1 MQLLSETW
9 ASLGGARSDLDAI
22 QIVNRGSLPSVYRVS
37 DLAAASVGCAALA
50 VAEWLA
56 LRTAALPPVQVDR
69 RLASLWFGCSVRP
82 QGWQLP
88 AVWDSIAGDYPTLDG
103 WIRLHT
109 NAPRHRAA
117 ALGVLVGTGGAA
129 AGAGRAEAAAA
140 VARWR
145 ADDLEQAVVAAGGC
159 AAAMR
164 DVQAWAGH
172 PQGAAV
178 AAEPLVHITTH
189 APARPRADAS
199 AGAGAGESPA
209 APLAGLRVLD
219 MTRVLAGPAA
229 TRFLAGWGA
238 DVLRVDPPDWDEPA
252 VLPDVML
259 GKRTVRMDLRLAAER
274 QRWLDLLAQADVL
287 VHGYRPGA
295 LDALGLD
302 AATRRAMA
310 PALIEVSL
318 DAYGWQGPW
327 RQRRGFDSLVQMSS
341 GIAAAGMAWHRS
353 DKPHPLPV
361 QALDHATGYLMAA
374 AAVRGLT
381 RLWREGLPSSSRL
394 SLARTAHCLVQAGPN
409 AETGPWAPLDEAD
422 LAPGTELTSWGPAR
436 RLLAPARIGQ
446 AGPRWTIAAGA
457 LGRDEAAWRG
467 PAGSARE
474 AKGVVSG
481 GA

>member
-1 MQLLSETW
+1 MELLSAAW
-9 ASLGGARSDLDAI
+9 ASLGGASTALDAV
-22 QIVNRGSLPSVYRVS
+22 QIVNGGSLPSVFRVS
-37 DLAAASVGCAALA
+37 DLATASVGCAALA
-50 VAEWLA
+50 VAELAA
-56 LRTAALPPVQVDR
+56 LRSGALAPVQVDH

-82 QGWQLP
+82 QAWALP
-88 AVWDSIAGDYPTLDG
+88 AAWDPIAGDYPAQDG

-117 ALGVLVGTGGAA
+117 ALAVLGAQDGTPAA
-129 AGAGRAEAAAA
+129 SSRERVAAA
-140 VARWR
+140 VAGWR
-145 ADDLEQAVVAAGGC
+145 AEDLEQAVVAAGGC

-178 AAEPLVHITTH
+178 AAEPLVHVTTH
-189 APARPRADAS
+189 ALARPRADARV
-199 AGAGAGESPA
+199 GESPS

-219 MTRVLAGPAA
+219 MTRVLAGPTA

-259 GKRTVRMDLRLAAER
+259 GKRSVRMDLRLAAER
-274 QRWLDLLAQADVL
+274 QRWLALLAQADVL

-302 AATRRAMA
+302 AAIRRRFA

-341 GIAAAGMAWHRS
+341 GIAAAGMAWRRS
-353 DKPHPLPV
+353 DRPQPLPV

-381 RLWREGLPSSSRL
+381 RLWREGLPSSWWL
-394 SLARTAHCLVQAGPN
+394 SLARTAHSLVQAGPN
-409 AETGPWAPLDEAD
+409 ADTGPWAPLDDAD
-422 LAPGTELTSWGPAR
+422 LAPGTELTSWGPAQ
-436 RLLAPARIGQ
+436 RLHAPVRIGQ

-474 AKGVVSG
+474 AKGDVSG